1 MQIDK
6 EDKRQRA
13 NFEKNKAIVEQ
24 KILPR
29 VEDYERELSS
39 SSISMYTLEFGE
51 QGSKFLSNQTPT
63 IAINNDP
70 HLTHEEE
77 IGSSPITK
85 KVMSKRHLVVP

>member
-1 MQIDK
+1 MMQIDK

-51 QGSKFLSNQTPT
+51 
-63 IAINNDP
+63 
-70 HLTHEEE
+70 
-77 IGSSPITK
+77 
-85 KVMSKRHLVVP
+85 